1 MSDSSA
7 PPVRNWKRIGLIAC
21 GILGLCTFAFWLWLP
36 TNGLPSAE
44 KFLRWKFDDV
54 QHITPAEAAALLA
67 DDTATVIWD
76 IRRPDEFA
84 VSHLPDARHVPPDT
98 ADAALKQ
105 LLPDANQTILVYCAV
120 GYRSA
125 QMARRL
131 QAFGHTNVLNLEGAI
146 FAWAEADLP
155 LEGGDT
161 VHPYNAM
168 GRRILQDDLEAE

>member
-98 ADAALKQ
+98 GDAALKQ

>member
-98 ADAALKQ
+98 GDAALKQ

-146 FAWAEADLP
+146 FALAEADLP

>member
-1 MSDSSA
+1 MSNSTEPQA
-7 PPVRNWKRIGLIAC
+7 RNWKRISLIAC
-21 GILGLCTFAFWLWLP
+21 AMLGLCTFAFWLWLP
-36 TNGLPSAE
+36 TNGLPSAG

-54 QHITPAEAAALLA
+54 QHVTPAEAAALLA

-131 QAFGHTNVLNLEGAI
+131 QALGHTNVLNLEGAI

-168 GRRILQDDLEAE
+168 GRRMLQDDLEAE

>member
-1 MSDSSA
+1 MSDSFAS
-7 PPVRNWKRIGLIAC
+7 PVRNWKRIGLIAC

-36 TNGLPSAE
+36 TNGLPSAG

-54 QHITPAEAAALLA
+54 QHITLAEAAALLA

-131 QAFGHTNVLNLEGAI
+131 QALGHTNVLNLEGAI

>member
-1 MSDSSA
+1 MSESSA
-7 PPVRNWKRIGLIAC
+7 PSVRNWKRIGLITA
-21 GILGLCTFAFWLWLP
+21 GALSLCAFAFWLWLP
-36 TNGLPSAE
+36 ANGLPAAG

-54 QHITPAEAAALLA
+54 QHVTPAEAAALLA

-105 LLPDANQTILVYCAV
+105 LLPDPNQTILVYCAV

-131 QAFGHTNVLNLEGAI
+131 QALGHTNVLNLEGAI

-168 GRRILQDDLEAE
+168 GRRMLQDDLEAE

>member
-7 PPVRNWKRIGLIAC
+7 PPVRNWKRIGLITA
-21 GILGLCTFAFWLWLP
+21 GALSLCAFAFWLWLP
-36 TNGLPSAE
+36 ANGLPAAG

-54 QHITPAEAAALLA
+54 QHVTPAEAAALLA

-131 QAFGHTNVLNLEGAI
+131 QALGHTNALNLEGAI

-168 GRRILQDDLEAE
+168 GRRMLLDDLEAE

>member
-98 ADAALKQ
+98 GDAALKQ

-131 QAFGHTNVLNLEGAI
+131 QALGHTNVLNLEGAI

>member
-1 MSDSSA
+1 MKDSLTQ
-7 PPVRNWKRIGLIAC
+7 PDRNWKRIGLIS
-21 GILGLCTFAFWLWLP
+21 GGLLGLCVFAFWLWLP
-36 TNGLPSAE
+36 THGIPAAG

-54 QHITPAEAAALLA
+54 QHVIPAEAATLLS
-67 DDTATVIWD
+67 DNNATVIWD
-76 IRRPDEFA
+76 IRRPNEFA
-84 VSHLPDARHVPPDT
+84 VSHLPGSRHVPPDT
-98 ADAALKQ
+98 SDSALKK

-125 QMARRL
+125 QMAQRL
-131 QAFGHTNVLNLEGAI
+131 KALGHTNVLNIEGAI

-168 GRRILQDDLEAE
+168 GRRMLQDNLEAE

>member
-1 MSDSSA
+1 MSESSA
-7 PPVRNWKRIGLIAC
+7 PSVRNWKRIGLIT
-21 GILGLCTFAFWLWLP
+21 GGVLSLGAFAFWLWLP
-36 TNGLPSAE
+36 ANGLPAAG

-54 QHITPAEAAALLA
+54 QHVTPAEAAALLA

-131 QAFGHTNVLNLEGAI
+131 QALGHTNILNLEGAI

-168 GRRILQDDLEAE
+168 GRRMLQDVLEAE

>member
-1 MSDSSA
+1 MSNSTETQA
-7 PPVRNWKRIGLIAC
+7 RNWKRISLITV
-21 GILGLCTFAFWLWLP
+21 GVLSLCAFAFWLWLP
-36 TNGLPSAE
+36 ANGLPAAG

-54 QHITPAEAAALLA
+54 QHVTPPEAAALLTY
-67 DDTATVIWD
+67 DNATVIWD

-84 VSHLPDARHVPPDT
+84 VSNLPDARHVPPDT
-98 ADAALKQ
+98 TDAALKQ

-131 QAFGHTNVLNLEGAI
+131 QTLGHTNVLNLEGAI

-168 GRRILQDDLEAE
+168 GRRMLQDDLEAE

>member
-7 PPVRNWKRIGLIAC
+7 PPVRNWKPLGLITA
-21 GILGLCTFAFWLWLP
+21 GVLSLCAFAFWLWLP
-36 TNGLPSAE
+36 ANGLTAAG
-44 KFLRWKFDDV
+44 KFLRWKFEDV
-54 QHITPAEAAALLA
+54 QHVTPAEAAALLT
-67 DDTATVIWD
+67 DDNTTMIWD
-76 IRRPDEFA
+76 IRRPDEFTI
-84 VSHLPDARHVPPDT
+84 SHLPDARHVPPNT

-105 LLPDANQTILVYCAV
+105 LLPYSNQTILVYCAV

-125 QMARRL
+125 EMARRL
-131 QAFGHTNVLNLEGAI
+131 QALGHTNVLNLEGAI

-168 GRRILQDDLEAE
+168 GRRMLQDDLEAE

>member
-7 PPVRNWKRIGLIAC
+7 PPVRNWKRIGLITA
-21 GILGLCTFAFWLWLP
+21 GALSLCAFAFWLWLP
-36 TNGLPSAE
+36 ANGLPATGE
-44 KFLRWKFDDV
+44 FLRWKFDDI
-54 QHITPAEAAALLA
+54 QHVTPPEAAALLT
-67 DDTATVIWD
+67 DDNATVIWD
-76 IRRPDEFA
+76 IRRPDEFS
-84 VSHLPDARHVPPDT
+84 VSHLPDARHVPPNT

-105 LLPDANQTILVYCAV
+105 LLPDTNQTILVYCAV

-131 QAFGHTNVLNLEGAI
+131 QALGHTNVLNLEGAI

-155 LEGGDT
+155 LEGGYT

-168 GRRILQDDLEAE
+168 GRRMLQDVLEAE

>member
-7 PPVRNWKRIGLIAC
+7 PPARNWKRIGLIA
-21 GILGLCTFAFWLWLP
+21 GGVLGLCAFAFWLWLP
-36 TNGLPSAE
+36 ANGLPAAG

-54 QHITPAEAAALLA
+54 QHITPAEASALLT
-67 DDTATVIWD
+67 DDNATVIWD

-84 VSHLPDARHVPPDT
+84 VSHLPHALHVPPDT

-105 LLPDANQTILVYCAV
+105 LLPDANQTILIYCAV

-125 QMARRL
+125 QMAHRL
-131 QAFGHTNVLNLEGAI
+131 QALGHTNILNLEGAI

-161 VHPYNAM
+161 VHPYNAI
-168 GRRILQDDLEAE
+168 GRRMLQDDLEAE

>member
-131 QAFGHTNVLNLEGAI
+131 QALGHTNVLNLEGAI

>member
-7 PPVRNWKRIGLIAC
+7 PPVRNWKRIGLITA
-21 GILGLCTFAFWLWLP
+21 GALSLCAFAFWLWLP
-36 TNGLPSAE
+36 ANGLPAAG

-54 QHITPAEAAALLA
+54 QHVTPPEAAALLTY
-67 DDTATVIWD
+67 DNATVIWD

-84 VSHLPDARHVPPDT
+84 VSNLPDARHVPPDT
-98 ADAALKQ
+98 TDAALKQ

-131 QAFGHTNVLNLEGAI
+131 QALGHTNVLNLEGAI

-168 GRRILQDDLEAE
+168 GRRMLQDDLEAE

>member
-7 PPVRNWKRIGLIAC
+7 PPVRNWKRIGLITA
-21 GILGLCTFAFWLWLP
+21 GALSLCAFAFWLWLP
-36 TNGLPSAE
+36 ANGLPAAG

-54 QHITPAEAAALLA
+54 QHVTPAEAAALLA

-84 VSHLPDARHVPPDT
+84 VSQLPDARHVPPDT

-131 QAFGHTNVLNLEGAI
+131 QALGHTNALNLEGAI

-168 GRRILQDDLEAE
+168 GRRMLQDDLEAE

>member
-1 MSDSSA
+1 MSDSPA
-7 PPVRNWKRIGLIAC
+7 PPAHNWKRIGLIA
-21 GILGLCTFAFWLWLP
+21 GGVLGLCAFVFWLWLP
-36 TNGLPSAE
+36 ANGLPAAG

-54 QHITPAEAAALLA
+54 QHVTPAEAAALLA
-67 DDTATVIWD
+67 NDNATVIWD

-120 GYRSA
+120 GHRSA

-131 QAFGHTNVLNLEGAI
+131 QALGHTNAHNLEGAI

-155 LEGGDT
+155 LEGGNT
-161 VHPYNAM
+161 VHPYNAI
-168 GRRILQDDLEAE
+168 GRRMLQDNLEAE

>member
-21 GILGLCTFAFWLWLP
+21 GMLGLCTFAFWLWLP
-36 TNGLPSAE
+36 TNGLPSAG

-54 QHITPAEAAALLA
+54 QHVTTPEAAALLTY
-67 DDTATVIWD
+67 DNATVIWD

-98 ADAALKQ
+98 ADAALNQ
-105 LLPDANQTILVYCAV
+105 LLPDPNQTILVYCAV

-131 QAFGHTNVLNLEGAI
+131 QALGHTNVRNLEGAI

-155 LEGGDT
+155 LEGGYT

-168 GRRILQDDLEAE
+168 GRRMLQDVLEAE

>member
-7 PPVRNWKRIGLIAC
+7 PPVRNWKRIGLITA
-21 GILGLCTFAFWLWLP
+21 GALSLCAFAFWLWLP
-36 TNGLPSAE
+36 ANGLPAAG

-54 QHITPAEAAALLA
+54 QHVTPAEAAALLA

-84 VSHLPDARHVPPDT
+84 VSQLPDARHVPPDT

-105 LLPDANQTILVYCAV
+105 LLPDPNQTILVYCAV

-131 QAFGHTNVLNLEGAI
+131 QALGHTNALNLEGAI

-168 GRRILQDDLEAE
+168 GRRMLQDDLEAE